1 MISLNQI
8 SKKLLLLQRNE
19 LLSKNQYWLRKR
31 FGRLIFT
38 NLFVNYF
45 QVEDIEKR
53 TEELFQKEIELIKK
67 YLPKKAE
74 NIMDIGCGLG
84 IINIFLNKI
93 YNNQPNFFLL
103 DKNRIDK
110 VIKYGFSSNYES
122 YNDLKETK
130 NLLINNNIRPS
141 SINTLDVEK
150 DLKIDAKIDLVIC
163 LKSMGYHY
171 PIDQY
176 LRLFQTC
183 CDENT
188 SFIFDVSEGY
198 YNESLFKK
206 HFKIVDIIYEEK
218 SIHSLKRLFCKHS
231 YQINRQ

>member
-31 FGRLIFT
+31 FGRFIFT
-38 NLFVNYF
+38 NFFVNYF

-53 TEELFQKEIELIKK
+53 TEELFQKEIESIKN

-74 NIMDIGCGLG
+74 YIMDIGCGLG

-110 VIKYGFSSNYES
+110 VIKYGFSSDYES
-122 YNDLKETK
+122 YNDLKETR
-130 NLLINNNIRPS
+130 NLLINNDIRPS
-141 SINTLDVEK
+141 SINTFDVEK
-150 DLKIDAKIDLVIC
+150 DFKIDAKIDLVIS

-171 PIDQY
+171 PMDQY

-188 SFIFDVSEGY
+188 SFIFDVSDGY

-206 HFKIVDIIYEEK
+206 HFESLVIIYEEK
-218 SIHSLKRLFCKHS
+218 SIHSLKRLLCTKFKS
-231 YQINRQ
+231 S

>member
-1 MISLNQI
+1 LISLNQI

-38 NLFVNYF
+38 NFFVNYF

-53 TEELFQKEIELIKK
+53 TEELFQKEIESIKN
-67 YLPKKAE
+67 YLPKKAD
-74 NIMDIGCGLG
+74 NIIDIGCGLG

-110 VIKYGFSSNYES
+110 VIKYGFSSDYES
-122 YNDLKETK
+122 YNDLKETR
-130 NLLINNNIRPS
+130 NLLINNDIRPS

-150 DLKIDAKIDLVIC
+150 DFKIDAKIDLVIS

-188 SFIFDVSEGY
+188 SFIFDVSDGY

-206 HFKIVDIIYEEK
+206 HFKSVDIVYEEK
-218 SIHSLKRLFCKHS
+218 SIHSLKRLLCTKFK
-231 YQINRQ
+231 N

>member
-1 MISLNQI
+1 MISLNRI

-38 NLFVNYF
+38 NFFVNYF
-45 QVEDIEKR
+45 QVDDIEKH
-53 TEELFQKEIELIKK
+53 TEELFQKEIELIKN

-122 YNDLKETK
+122 YNDLKETR
-130 NLLINNNIRPS
+130 NLLIINDMRPS

-150 DLKIDAKIDLVIC
+150 DFKIDAKIDLVIS

-171 PIDQY
+171 PMDQY

-206 HFKIVDIIYEEK
+206 HFESVDIIYEEK
-218 SIHSLKRLFCKHS
+218 SIHSLKRLLCTKFK
-231 YQINRQ
+231 N

>member
-1 MISLNQI
+1 MIFLNRI

-19 LLSKNQYWLRKR
+19 LLSKKQYWLRKR

-38 NLFVNYF
+38 NFFVNYF
-45 QVEDIEKR
+45 QIEDIEKR
-53 TEELFQKEIELIKK
+53 TEELFQNEIELIKN
-67 YLPKKAE
+67 YLPKKVE

-93 YNNQPNFFLL
+93 YNNQSNFFLL

-110 VIKYGFSSNYES
+110 VIKYGFSSDYES
-122 YNDLKETK
+122 YNDLKETR
-130 NLLINNNIRPS
+130 NLLINNDIRPS
-141 SINTLDVEK
+141 SINILDVEK
-150 DLKIDAKIDLVIC
+150 DFKIDAKIDLVIS

-206 HFKIVDIIYEEK
+206 HFESVDIIYEEK
-218 SIHSLKRLFCKHS
+218 SVHSLKRLFCTKFK
-231 YQINRQ
+231 IN

>member
-1 MISLNQI
+1 LISLNRI

-31 FGRLIFT
+31 FGRFIFT
-38 NLFVNYF
+38 NYFVNYF
-45 QVEDIEKR
+45 QIEDIEKR
-53 TEELFQKEIELIKK
+53 AEELFQKEIELIKK
-67 YLPKKAE
+67 YLPKKAQ

-110 VIKYGFSSNYES
+110 VIKYGFSSDYES
-122 YNDLKETK
+122 YNDLMETR
-130 NLLINNNIRPS
+130 NLLINNDISSN
-141 SINTLDVEK
+141 SINTIDIEK
-150 DLKIDAKIDLVIC
+150 DFKIDAKIDLVIS

-198 YNESLFKK
+198 YNENLFKK
-206 HFKIVDIIYEEK
+206 YFESVDIFYEEK
-218 SIHSLKRLFCKHS
+218 SIHSLKRLFCTKFK
-231 YQINRQ
+231 IN

>member
-1 MISLNQI
+1 MISLNRI

-31 FGRLIFT
+31 FGRFIFT
-38 NLFVNYF
+38 NYFVNYF
-45 QVEDIEKR
+45 QIEDIEKR
-53 TEELFQKEIELIKK
+53 AEELFQKEIELIKK
-67 YLPKKAE
+67 YLPKKAQ

-110 VIKYGFSSNYES
+110 VIKYGFSSDYES
-122 YNDLKETK
+122 YNDLMETR
-130 NLLINNNIRPS
+130 NLLINNDISSN
-141 SINTLDVEK
+141 SINTIDIEK
-150 DLKIDAKIDLVIC
+150 DFKIDAKIDLVIS

-198 YNESLFKK
+198 YNESLFRK
-206 HFKIVDIIYEEK
+206 HFESVDIIYEEK
-218 SIHSLKRLFCKHS
+218 SIHSLKRLSCTKFRK
-231 YQINRQ
+231 

>member
-1 MISLNQI
+1 M
-8 SKKLLLLQRNE
+8 
-19 LLSKNQYWLRKR
+19 RKR

-38 NLFVNYF
+38 NFFVNYF
-45 QVEDIEKR
+45 QAEDIEKR
-53 TEELFQKEIELIKK
+53 TEELFQKEIELIKN

-110 VIKYGFSSNYES
+110 VIKYGFSSDYES
-122 YNDLKETK
+122 YNDLRETR
-130 NLLINNNIRPS
+130 NLLINNDIKPS

-150 DLKIDAKIDLVIC
+150 NFKIDAKIDIVIS

-206 HFKIVDIIYEEK
+206 HFESVDIIYEEK
-218 SIHSLKRLFCKHS
+218 SVHSLKRLFCTKFK
-231 YQINRQ
+231 IN

>member
-38 NLFVNYF
+38 NFFVNYF

-53 TEELFQKEIELIKK
+53 TEELFQKEIESIKN
-67 YLPKKAE
+67 YLPEKAD
-74 NIMDIGCGLG
+74 NIIDIGCGLG

-110 VIKYGFSSNYES
+110 VIKYGFSSDYES
-122 YNDLKETK
+122 YNDLKETR
-130 NLLINNNIRPS
+130 NLLINNDIRPS
-141 SINTLDVEK
+141 SINTFDVEK
-150 DLKIDAKIDLVIC
+150 DFKIDAKIDLVIS

-171 PIDQY
+171 PMDQY

-188 SFIFDVSEGY
+188 SFIFDVSDGY

-206 HFKIVDIIYEEK
+206 HFESLVIIYEEK
-218 SIHSLKRLFCKHS
+218 SIHSLKRLLCTKFKS
-231 YQINRQ
+231 S